1 MFRSARKRHHRIDI
15 WPGFVDA
22 MATLL
27 MVIIFVLMTFV
38 LAQFYLTDAI
48 SNKDLNLAR
57 MSAEISSLTEALKK
71 TTAEKEATLADI
83 AQLQQ
88 RLQLLT
94 GELNGAQ
101 QSIEKVKNDL
111 TSTTQ
116 EKTAAE
122 AKISS
127 LDQQIAALETE
138 IKRFADLLSAAE
150 AKILAKDNQILEKDS
165 QILEKN
171 GQISG
176 YEEKQIA
183 QSAEISQLN
192 AKLNEIVIAKTDEV
206 NEVIQKLQGLQQSYD
221 FLNQEYLNLQKENLK
236 FKGNLVA
243 YRSEFFALL
252 QKTVGNRSDTRVVGD
267 RFVFQSEVLFNT
279 GSAELGTEG
288 KRQLAILVKAL
299 KEISEKIPR
308 TINWILRV
316 DGHTDQVP
324 INTDQFPSNW
334 ELSSARAISV
344 VRYLVSQG
352 IASRN
357 LVAAGFGEF
366 QPLEESTDPKAQA
379 RNRRIEFK
387 LDQR

>member
-1 MFRSARKRHHRIDI
+1 MFRSAHKRHHRIDI

-48 SNKDLNLAR
+48 SNKDLNLAK

-71 TTAEKEATLADI
+71 TTTEKAIVLTDL

-88 RLQLLT
+88 HLQALT

-101 QSIEKVKNDL
+101 QSIEKVKSDL
-111 TSTTQ
+111 ASTIQ
-116 EKTAAE
+116 EKAASD

-127 LDQQIAALETE
+127 LDQQIAALEIE
-138 IKRFADLLSAAE
+138 IKRLTDSLSAAE
-150 AKILAKDNQILEKDS
+150 GQIAAKDS

-171 GQISG
+171 KQITE
-176 YEEKQIA
+176 YEENKVA
-183 QSAEISQLN
+183 QSAEISGLN
-192 AKLNEIVIAKTDEV
+192 AKVNEIIIAKTDEV

-252 QKTVGNRSDTRVVGD
+252 QKTVGNRSDIRVVGD

-324 INTDQFPSNW
+324 INTGQFPSNW